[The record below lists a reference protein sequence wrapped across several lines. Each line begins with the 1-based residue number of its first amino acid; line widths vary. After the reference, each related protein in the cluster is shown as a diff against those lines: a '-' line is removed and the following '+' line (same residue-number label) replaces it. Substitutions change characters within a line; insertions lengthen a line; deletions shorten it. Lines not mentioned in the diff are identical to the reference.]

1 MTIIFGVFAAISVV
15 RLFNNQNQEKPL
27 VKKDYILMLESE
39 LNITLDSEADFTNM
53 ENVVY
58 DVLVEP
64 TKFQYYYKPCFDFVI
79 VQDGIIIK
87 NGLAKDFSV
96 LGLKEGVKITKI
108 NDQELLGKSYF
119 EILELIYSKTENEVK
134 KFTFADGTT
143 IDYEYKYYEN
153 KLHYDE
159 EENVLYIYNLD
170 EITTKSIHE
179 MVILHPELTL
189 DLSNATVTT
198 LEGIVNFVSL
208 FSGKNEVLFKSPLLI
223 GQNNRKINELN
234 IVVGNNDDKGILF
247 ALTTI
252 NNINTNIKIDR
263 TNLNTIT
270 FYVSKKLVSAEYTI
284 YLKNI
289 LLEAKGVS
297 SSGGTGSII

>member
-1 MTIIFGVFAAISVV
+1 MGMDLKNKNRNVLGILIMTIIFGVFAAISVV
-15 RLFNNQNQEKPL
+15 RLFDNQNQEKPL

-39 LNITLDSEADFTNM
+39 LNITLDSEDDFTNM
-53 ENVVY
+53 GNIVY

-87 NGLAKDFSV
+87 NGLAKDFSA

-134 KFTFADGTT
+134 KFTFNDETT

-153 KLHYDE
+153 KMHYDE
-159 EENVLYIYNLD
+159 EENVLYVYNLD

-179 MVILHPELTL
+179 MVVLHSDLTL
-189 DLSNATVTT
+189 DLSNATVST
-198 LEGIVNFVSL
+198 LEGVMNFVSL
-208 FSGKNEVLFKSPLLI
+208 FSKKNEVLFKSPLMI

-234 IVVGNNDDKGILF
+234 IVVGNNNDKGILF

-252 NNINTNIKIDR
+252 NRINTNIK
-263 TNLNTIT
+263 
-270 FYVSKKLVSAEYTI
+270 K
-284 YLKNI
+284 
-289 LLEAKGVS
+289 
-297 SSGGTGSII
+297 